1 MASLTA
7 SSSSASRAASSWPEQ
22 DVYKRQVDEH
32 AELYRAGGRAG
43 VLWTRYLS
51 AFPVPVLPY
60 RRRDKSFLGGLRAIF
75 EDTEQDA
82 A

>member
-1 MASLTA
+1 MN
-7 SSSSASRAASSWPEQ
+7 
-22 DVYKRQVDEH
+22 EH